1 MLTDLCQELRNWF
14 CSAKYKGKFN
24 IRNGQIDLNEMLTDG
39 AIKDGQYIRI
49 IGSTFND
56 GVWQYPTQI
65 LQDETFE
72 GVVWALNI
80 PLAVLKLSED
90 IDAWE
95 KKYNNPD
102 SPAVSPY
109 QSESF
114 GGYSY
119 SKASSGSSGNMVTW
133 KSVFADKLNRWRKIL

>member
-1 MLTDLCQELRNWF
+1 MLTEICQEIRNWF
-14 CSAKYKGKFN
+14 KQSSYYGKFT
-24 IRNGQIDLNEMLTDG
+24 ITDGIIDLSELNG

-72 GVVWALNI
+72 GTVWALNI

-95 KKYNNPD
+95 KKYNNPE